1 MLDFAIVLSQKIY
14 ILKYS
19 HIGHFLLQLIGR
31 LTLSRN
37 EMLICFSAA
46 RVAAF

>member
-1 MLDFAIVLSQKIY
+1 MLNFAIVLSQKMN
-14 ILKYS
+14 ILNS
-19 HIGHFLLQLIGR
+19 SQIGHFLLQLVGR

-37 EMLICFSAA
+37 EMLICSSAA